1 MKKNNFKI
9 LELKPIKDKSSIKR
23 TVFIKD
29 FIIEEIIGIHEHEKI
44 KKQKIKFNIILN
56 VDKSSIPDEKD
67 IKSIVD
73 YEKITNKLENLTKS
87 KKYNFLESLAEDS
100 FKEIFEDKR
109 INSVAI
115 KIEKPEAI
123 KNAGSVGVEVFKTR
137 KDYEGSWVRKRIN
150 QKKNTLGF

>member
-9 LELKPIKDKSSIKR
+9 VELKPLKSKGTIKR

-29 FIIEEIIGIHEHEKI
+29 FIIEEIIGIHAHEKI
-44 KKQKIKFNIILN
+44 KKQKIKFNIVLD
-56 VDKSSIPDEKD
+56 VDQSVLPDEKD

-73 YEKITNKLENLTKS
+73 YEKITNKLESLTNS

-100 FKEIFEDKR
+100 FKEVFEDKR
-109 INSVAI
+109 INSATI

-123 KNAGSVGVEVFKTR
+123 KNAKSVGVEIFKTR
-137 KDYEGSWVRKRIN
+137 KDYEGS
-150 QKKNTLGF
+150 

>member
-9 LELKPIKDKSSIKR
+9 IELKTEKNKSSIKR
-23 TVFIKD
+23 SVLIKN
-29 FIIEEIIGIHEHEKI
+29 FIIQEIIGIHEHEKI
-44 KKQKIKFNIILN
+44 KKQKIKFNIVIDVDQN
-56 VDKSSIPDEKD
+56 VLPDEKD

-73 YEKITNKLENLTKS
+73 YEKITNNLKNLVKN

-109 INSVAI
+109 INSVKI

-123 KNAGSVGVEVFKTR
+123 KNADSVGVEVFKSR
-137 KDYEGSWVRKRIN
+137 KDYEGS
-150 QKKNTLGF
+150 

>member
-9 LELKPIKDKSSIKR
+9 LELKPKKDKSTIKR

-29 FIIEEIIGIHEHEKI
+29 FIIEEIIGIHQHEKI
-44 KKQKIKFNIILN
+44 KKQKIKFNIVLDIN
-56 VDKSSIPDEKD
+56 QSSIPDEKN

-87 KKYNFLESLAEDS
+87 EKYNFLESLAEDS
-100 FKEIFEDKR
+100 FKDIFEDKR
-109 INSVAI
+109 INSATI

-123 KNAGSVGVEVFKTR
+123 KNAKSVGVEVFKTR
-137 KDYEGSWVRKRIN
+137 KDYEGS
-150 QKKNTLGF
+150 

>member
-9 LELKPIKDKSSIKR
+9 VELKPEKNKNSIKR
-23 TVFIKD
+23 SVLIKN
-29 FIIEEIIGIHEHEKI
+29 FIIHEIIGVHEHEKI
-44 KKQKIKFNIILN
+44 KKQKIKFNIIIDVDQN
-56 VDKSSIPDEKD
+56 VLPNEKD

-73 YEKITNKLENLTKS
+73 YEKITNNLKNLAKS

-109 INSVAI
+109 INSVKI

-123 KNAGSVGVEVFKTR
+123 KNADSVGVEVFKSR
-137 KDYEGSWVRKRIN
+137 KDYEGS
-150 QKKNTLGF
+150 

>member
-9 LELKPIKDKSSIKR
+9 IELQPNNNKSSIRR

-29 FIIEEIIGIHEHEKI
+29 FIIQEIIGIHEHEKI
-44 KKQKIKFNIILN
+44 KKQKIKFNIVVN
-56 VDKSSIPDEKD
+56 VNQNTVPDEKD

-73 YEKITNKLENLTKS
+73 YEKITNKLEHLVKN

-109 INSVAI
+109 INSVKI
-115 KIEKPEAI
+115 KIENPDAI
-123 KNAGSVGVEVFKTR
+123 KNADSVGVEVLKNR
-137 KDYEGSWVRKRIN
+137 SDYEGS
-150 QKKNTLGF
+150 

>member
-9 LELKPIKDKSSIKR
+9 IKLKPAKDNSTIKR
-23 TVFIKD
+23 AVFIKN
-29 FIIEEIIGIHEHEKI
+29 FIIEEIIGFYKHEKE
-44 KKQKIKFNIILN
+44 KKQKIIFNIVLDIDQNSL
-56 VDKSSIPDEKD
+56 PDEKD

-73 YEKITNKLENLTKS
+73 YEKITNKLEILTKS

-109 INSVAI
+109 INSVTI

-123 KNAGSVGVEVFKTR
+123 KNADSVGIEVFKTR
-137 KDYEGSWVRKRIN
+137 KDYEGS
-150 QKKNTLGF
+150 

>member
-9 LELKPIKDKSSIKR
+9 IKLKPTKDNSTIKR

-29 FIIEEIIGIHEHEKI
+29 FIIEEIIGFYKHEKE
-44 KKQKIKFNIILN
+44 KKQKIIFNIVLDIDQNSL
-56 VDKSSIPDEKD
+56 PDEKD

-109 INSVAI
+109 INSVTI

-123 KNAGSVGVEVFKTR
+123 KNADSVGIEVFKTR
-137 KDYEGSWVRKRIN
+137 KDYEGS
-150 QKKNTLGF
+150 

>member
-9 LELKPIKDKSSIKR
+9 VELKPTKDKSKIKR

-29 FIIEEIIGIHEHEKI
+29 FIIEEIIGIHKHEKI
-44 KKQKIKFNIILN
+44 KKQKIKFNIVLDVN
-56 VDKSSIPDEKD
+56 QSFVPDEKD

-73 YEKITNKLENLTKS
+73 YEKITNKLESLTKS

-109 INSVAI
+109 IDSVTI

-123 KNAGSVGVEVFKTR
+123 KNARSVGVEVFKTR
-137 KDYEGSWVRKRIN
+137 KDYEG
-150 QKKNTLGF
+150 F

>member
-1 MKKNNFKI
+1 MAKIYRGIRKMKKNNFKI
-9 LELKPIKDKSSIKR
+9 VELKPIKDKSSIKR

-44 KKQKIKFNIILN
+44 KKQKIKFNIILDVN
-56 VDKSSIPDEKD
+56 KSSIPDEQD

-100 FKEIFEDKR
+100 FKEIFEDER
-109 INSVAI
+109 INSVTI
-115 KIEKPEAI
+115 KIEKPQAI
-123 KNAGSVGVEVFKTR
+123 KKAKSVGVEIFKTR
-137 KDYEGSWVRKRIN
+137 KDYEGS
-150 QKKNTLGF
+150 

>member
-9 LELKPIKDKSSIKR
+9 VELKPTKSKSLVKR

-29 FIIEEIIGIHEHEKI
+29 FIIEEIIGIHKHEKI
-44 KKQKIKFNIILN
+44 KKQKIKFNIVLDIN
-56 VDKSSIPDEKD
+56 QSSIPDEKD

-109 INSVAI
+109 INSVTV
-115 KIEKPEAI
+115 KIEKPDAI
-123 KNAGSVGVEVFKTR
+123 KNAESVGVEVFKTR
-137 KDYEGSWVRKRIN
+137 KDYEGS
-150 QKKNTLGF
+150 

>member
-9 LELKPIKDKSSIKR
+9 VELRPEKNKSSVKRSVLIKN
-23 TVFIKD
+23 
-29 FIIEEIIGIHEHEKI
+29 FIIQEIIGIHEHEKI
-44 KKQKIKFNIILN
+44 KKQKIKFNIVIDVDQN
-56 VDKSSIPDEKD
+56 VLPNEKD

-73 YEKITNKLENLTKS
+73 YEKITNNLKNLAKS

-109 INSVAI
+109 INSVKI

-123 KNAGSVGVEVFKTR
+123 KGADSVGVEVFKSR
-137 KDYEGSWVRKRIN
+137 KDYEGS
-150 QKKNTLGF
+150 

>member
-44 KKQKIKFNIILN
+44 KKQKIKFNIILDVN
-56 VDKSSIPDEKD
+56 KSSIPDEKD

-109 INSVAI
+109 INSVTI

-123 KNAGSVGVEVFKTR
+123 KNTESVGVEVFKSR
-137 KDYEGSWVRKRIN
+137 EDYEGS
-150 QKKNTLGF
+150 

>member
-9 LELKPIKDKSSIKR
+9 VELKPTKSKSTVKR
-23 TVFIKD
+23 AVFIKD
-29 FIIEEIIGIHEHEKI
+29 FIIEEIIGIHKHEKI
-44 KKQKIKFNIILN
+44 KKQKIKFNIVLDVSQN
-56 VDKSSIPDEKD
+56 SLPDEKN

-73 YEKITNKLENLTKS
+73 YEKITNKLESLTKG

-109 INSVAI
+109 INSVTI

-123 KNAGSVGVEVFKTR
+123 KNAKSVGVEVFKTR
-137 KDYEGSWVRKRIN
+137 KDYEGS
-150 QKKNTLGF
+150 

>member
-9 LELKPIKDKSSIKR
+9 VELKPTKNNSSIKR

-29 FIIEEIIGIHEHEKI
+29 FIIEEIIGFYKHEKE
-44 KKQKIKFNIILN
+44 KKQKIIFNIVLDI
-56 VDKSSIPDEKD
+56 DQSSLPDEKD

-100 FKEIFEDKR
+100 FKEIFDDKR
-109 INSVAI
+109 INSVTI

-123 KNAGSVGVEVFKTR
+123 KNAKSVGVEVFKTR
-137 KDYEGSWVRKRIN
+137 KDYEGS
-150 QKKNTLGF
+150 

>member
-1 MKKNNFKI
+1 MAKIYRGIRKMKKNNFKI

-44 KKQKIKFNIILN
+44 KKQKIKFNIILDVN
-56 VDKSSIPDEKD
+56 KNSIPDEKD

-100 FKEIFEDKR
+100 FKEIFEDER
-109 INSVAI
+109 INSVTI
-115 KIEKPEAI
+115 KIEKPQAI
-123 KNAGSVGVEVFKTR
+123 KKAKSVGVEVFKTR
-137 KDYEGSWVRKRIN
+137 KDYEGS
-150 QKKNTLGF
+150 

>member
-9 LELKPIKDKSSIKR
+9 LELKSLKNESSTTKR

-29 FIIEEIIGIHEHEKI
+29 FIIEEIIGIHKHEKI
-44 KKQKIKFNIILN
+44 KKQKIKFNIVLEVN
-56 VDKSSIPDEKD
+56 QNSVPDENN

-73 YEKITNKLENLTKS
+73 YEKITKKIENLTKS

-109 INSVAI
+109 INSVTI

-123 KNAGSVGVEVFKTR
+123 KNAKSVGVEVFKTR
-137 KDYEGSWVRKRIN
+137 KDYEGS
-150 QKKNTLGF
+150 

>member
-9 LELKPIKDKSSIKR
+9 VELKTEKNKSAIKR
-23 TVFIKD
+23 SVLIKN
-29 FIIEEIIGIHEHEKI
+29 FIIQEIIGIHEHEKI
-44 KKQKIKFNIILN
+44 KKQKIKFNIILDIN
-56 VDKSSIPDEKD
+56 QNSIPDEKD

-109 INSVAI
+109 INSVTI

-123 KNAGSVGVEVFKTR
+123 KNAESVGVEVFKTR
-137 KDYEGSWVRKRIN
+137 KDYEGS
-150 QKKNTLGF
+150 

>member
-9 LELKPIKDKSSIKR
+9 VELKPEKGKNSIKR
-23 TVFIKD
+23 TVFIKN
-29 FIIEEIIGIHEHEKI
+29 FIIEEIIGIHKHEKI
-44 KKQKIKFNIILN
+44 QKQKIKFNIILDIN
-56 VDKSSIPDEKD
+56 QSATPDEKN

-73 YEKITNKLENLTKS
+73 YEKITNKLENLTNS

-109 INSVAI
+109 INSVTI

-123 KNAGSVGVEVFKTR
+123 KNADSVGVEVFKTR
-137 KDYEGSWVRKRIN
+137 KDYEGS
-150 QKKNTLGF
+150 